1 MLGLW
6 VGLVAVCGLAWLTVR
21 AEPVNWLARSGFER
35 PQDLDRFERL
45 TAKDRIVYR
54 RVRRIGEAL
63 VQRDFVAY
71 HFDDKGRLLDF
82 RVHWRDD
89 LPETLPP
96 VIDRQRLAAVVDG
109 EVRYAGLFYLAPD
122 CEVTP
127 IDPLP
132 KNPCWV
138 VETLRS
144 GRIEGVVVDAV
155 EGRILGAAV
164 PPPYEAVSFS
174 GPINISE
181 CSSAWTSWYQNAA
194 DWFDRMGYPTQRVRY
209 PGQAT
214 VQGHIQS
221 YETALFYEMGHGG
234 ATSFTNG
241 CSDATSAAE
250 IANWLIDYPPMPF
263 AFIGSCGGMCSTGP
277 GTLSHA
283 FRKGSEERTATVG
296 YCGMADDPC
305 KTDCWYGG
313 YTVSWQERM
322 FELLSQGRTL
332 GEAFE
337 GTNLDYPACAAG
349 ACFRLAGDEN
359 LTLTPKVRRRV
370 DITIYVDA
378 SATGAD
384 DGSSWADAYRELRDA
399 MAVTAPGDRIY
410 VAQGVYRPASPGG
423 DRGRSFHLPEGVQLL
438 GGFPPG
444 GGDEA
449 DRDPNRFETILCG
462 DLNGDDG
469 PDFANR
475 GENAYHVIIAAGGD
489 VGTVLDGVTIRRGN
503 ADAPYQIDT
512 SGFAQAGG
520 GMVVI
525 GGGLSVIDCHFIEN
539 AARSDQTSWGGGVYA
554 SPGARPAFERCR
566 FERNVAVVGA
576 ALYGTPGRLV
586 DCLLEGNR
594 AGRNGGGMY
603 LVGGAGDLDISGCRF
618 ARNEA
623 DQDGGGVYMIDAG
636 AGPRLLACIFEG
648 NRAGRFGGAICGDE
662 AGMRVDRSRFVS
674 NQAPRGAA
682 VYAIDVEATI
692 GHGLFARNRAG
703 DSGGAIHAVRG
714 WLTLRQCTMAGNEAS
729 QTGGA
734 LAASGSR
741 VDVMNCIL
749 WDDHAPAGAE
759 LWLGDGADMLSLYNN
774 VAGGR
779 GGLMAEDAASVQW
792 GPGNIDVD
800 PLFASAETDDY
811 HLQSAAGRWDSTLS
825 QWVLDAATSRCIDAG
840 NPGTDL
846 HEELVTI
853 PGTSA
858 DHRNLRVNMGM
869 YGGTTEAG
877 LCPVGWAL
885 LSDMTNDGTTDL
897 EDLAILTTYWQATG
911 DDLPADMVRDRGV
924 NLADLA
930 VLAGDWLAVTP
941 WH

>member
-1 MLGLW
+1 M
-6 VGLVAVCGLAWLTVR
+6 
-21 AEPVNWLARSGFER
+21 NWLARSGFER

-45 TAKDRIVYR
+45 TTKDRIVYR
-54 RVRRIGEAL
+54 RARRIGEAL

-71 HFDDKGRLLDF
+71 HFDPKGHLLDF
-82 RVHWRDD
+82 RVQWRED

-96 VIDRQRLAAVVDG
+96 IIDRQRLAAMVDG
-109 EVRYAGLFYLAPD
+109 EVHYAGLFYLAPD

-138 VETLRS
+138 VETLRG
-144 GRIEGVVVDAV
+144 GRVEGVVVDAV
-155 EGRILGAAV
+155 EGRVLGPAV

-194 DWFDRMGYPTQRVRY
+194 DWFDRMGYPTQRLRY

-221 YETALFYEMGHGG
+221 YQTALFYEMAHGG

-241 CSDATSAAE
+241 CSDSTSAAE
-250 IANWLIDYPPMPF
+250 IANWLTDYPPMPF
-263 AFIGSCGGMCSTGP
+263 AFIGSCGGMCSTSA

-283 FRKGSEERTATVG
+283 FRKGSRERTATVG

-313 YTVSWQERM
+313 YTVSWQGRM

-337 GTNLDYPACAAG
+337 GANLDYPACAAG

-359 LTLTPKVRRRV
+359 LTLTPKIRRRV
-370 DITIYVDA
+370 DITIHVDA
-378 SATGAD
+378 SATGA
-384 DGSSWADAYRELRDA
+384 GNGTSWVDAYRELRDA
-399 MAVTAPGDRIY
+399 LAVTAPGDRIY
-410 VAQGVYRPASPGG
+410 VAQGVYRPATPGG
-423 DRGRSFHLPEGVQLL
+423 DRTRSFHLPEGVQLL

-469 PDFANR
+469 PDFAYR
-475 GENAYHVIIAAGGD
+475 DENAYHVVVAAGGD
-489 VGTVLDGVTIRRGN
+489 AGTVLDGVTIRGGH
-503 ADAPYQIDT
+503 ADAAYQIDT
-512 SGFAQAGG
+512 SGFALAGG
-520 GMVVI
+520 GMIII
-525 GGGLSVIDCHFIEN
+525 GGGLTVVDCRFVDN
-539 AARSDQTSWGGGVYA
+539 AARSDQTGWGGGVYA
-554 SPGARPAFERCR
+554 SLGARPAFERCR
-566 FERNVAVVGA
+566 FEQNAAIVGA
-576 ALYGTPGRLV
+576 GLYGTPDRLV
-586 DCLLEGNR
+586 DCVFEANR
-594 AGRNGGGMY
+594 ADRNGGGIY
-603 LVGGAGDLDISGCRF
+603 LVGAAGDLDISGCRF
-618 ARNEA
+618 TRNEA

-636 AGPRLLACIFEG
+636 TGPRLLDCIFEG
-648 NRAGRFGGAICGDE
+648 NRAGRFGGGICGDE
-662 AGMRVDRSRFVS
+662 TGMRVDRSRFVS
-674 NQAPRGAA
+674 NQAPQGAA

-692 GHGLFARNRAG
+692 GHGLFARNTAG

-714 WLTLRQCTMAGNEAS
+714 WMTLRQCTMAANEAS
-729 QTGGA
+729 QRGGA

-741 VDVMNCIL
+741 VELMNCIL
-749 WDDHAPAGAE
+749 WNDHAPAGPE
-759 LWLGDGADMLSLYNN
+759 LWVGGETELVALYSD

-779 GGLMAEDAASVQW
+779 GGVVAEASATVQW

-800 PLFASAETDDY
+800 PVFASPDADDY
-811 HLQSAAGRWDSTLS
+811 HLQSTAGRWDPSLS
-825 QWVLDAATSRCIDAG
+825 QWVPDSATSRCIDAG

-846 HEELVTI
+846 GEELMTI
-853 PGTSA
+853 PGDSVG
-858 DHRNLRVNMGM
+858 HRNLRVNMGL
-869 YGGTTEAG
+869 YGGTAEAS

-897 EDLAILTTYWQATG
+897 EDLAILTAYWQATG
-911 DDLPADMVRDRGV
+911 HEMPVDLFRDRV
-924 NLADLA
+924 VDLADLA
-930 VLAGDWLAVTP
+930 VLAGDWLAVAP